1 MNDPGF
7 PTMMKKSTRG
17 MAFWAIILT
26 AFFLTN
32 GYLQA
37 KSIDEYKTLLQTAYA
52 RGDYQKVFEI
62 GRQLAKEHPDYPGG
76 YYSMMIL
83 VLKTSPGNEK
93 DLAEVEW
100 AVNTFMKKKFTGYD
114 STPFT
119 MVRRAV
125 YEQKSKF
132 AAEKGDFTRAI
143 SLLKKI
149 KTFGDPG
156 SIFYSDLFV
165 SMAYVSKYLE
175 SGSANDAKAAR
186 QYAYSALQNR
196 AGLKEI
202 EGESNMLQA
211 QLNFV
216 IGAMDNDTGH
226 YADAVKFLETAYRLS
241 PTDSHIRDALHTA
254 KENLKGG
261 NKRFLSIKDILD
273 NFKLKR

>member
-7 PTMMKKSTRG
+7 PTMMKETNLG
-17 MAFWAIILT
+17 IAFWVIIL
-26 AFFLTN
+26 ASFFLTN
-32 GYLQA
+32 RYLQA
-37 KSIDEYKTLLQTAYA
+37 KSIDQYKTLLQAAYA

-83 VLKTSPGNEK
+83 VSKTNPKNEK
-93 DLAEVEW
+93 DLADVEW
-100 AVNTFMKKKFTGYD
+100 AVNTFMKKRFTGYD
-114 STPFT
+114 SSAFT
-119 MVRRAV
+119 MIRRAV
-125 YEQKSKF
+125 YEEKSKF
-132 AAEKGDFTRAI
+132 AVEKGNFSRAI

-149 KTFGDPG
+149 KNFGDAG
-156 SIFYSDLFV
+156 SVFYSDLFV

-175 SGSANDAKAAR
+175 SGSVNDAKAAR

-196 AGLKEI
+196 VGLKEI

-241 PTDSHIRDALHTA
+241 PSDSHIRVALRTT

-273 NFKLKR
+273 SIKLKR

>member
-1 MNDPGF
+1 MKNPGF
-7 PTMMKKSTRG
+7 PTMMKKPCLG
-17 MAFWAIILT
+17 MAFWVIILT

-37 KSIDEYKTLLQTAYA
+37 KSIDEYKTLLQSAYA

-83 VLKTSPGNEK
+83 VSKTSPKNEK
-93 DLAEVEW
+93 DLADVEW
-100 AVNTFMKKKFTGYD
+100 AVNTFMRKKFTGYD
-114 STPFT
+114 SSSFT

-125 YEQKSKF
+125 YEEKSKF
-132 AAEKGDFTRAI
+132 AAEKGNFTEAI

-149 KTFGDPG
+149 KSFGDAG
-156 SIFYSDLFV
+156 SVFYSDLFV
-165 SMAYVSKYLE
+165 SMAYISKYLE

-186 QYAYSALQNR
+186 QHAYSALQNR
-196 AGLKEI
+196 IGLKEI

-211 QLNFV
+211 QLNFI

-226 YADAVKFLETAYRLS
+226 YADAVKFLETAYKL
-241 PTDSHIRDALHTA
+241 DNLNSHIRDALHTA
-254 KENLKGG
+254 KENLKDG
-261 NKRFLSIKDILD
+261 NMKFLSLKDIFE
-273 NFKLKR
+273 NIKLKR